1 MLHHPD
7 NIDLKFMFKGLGTYK
22 YTVLHLI
29 FRPSLPPTKTQNP
42 QRSPATPA
50 VLLNL
55 VQQI

>member
-1 MLHHPD
+1 MGGFGRP
-7 NIDLKFMFKGLGTYK
+7 KGLGTYK

-29 FRPSLPPTKTQNP
+29 FQPSLPPPQSQNP